1 MAMKRCGWCGQL
13 KPPAEF
19 HRNRATKDGLQN
31 KCRLCNIAVA
41 KQFHAD
47 NAEHCRERIG
57 KWIRKVD
64 TDNKRQ
70 VLEYLLSHPC
80 VDCGESDPVVLE
92 FDHLRDKVSG
102 IAQLLHTHRRWQV
115 IADEIEKCEVRCAN
129 CHRRRTAIRG
139 GWFRAVQDPWAARG
153 SNPDLTN

>member
-57 KWIRKVD
+57 KWIR
-64 TDNKRQ
+64 RR
-70 VLEYLLSHPC
+70 
-80 VDCGESDPVVLE
+80 
-92 FDHLRDKVSG
+92 HLFCYFGHAYDASV
-102 IAQLLHTHRRWQV
+102 
-115 IADEIEKCEVRCAN
+115 
-129 CHRRRTAIRG
+129 TA
-139 GWFRAVQDPWAARG
+139 AHSPS
-153 SNPDLTN
+153 SNG